1 MSRRKSRKHSPE
13 FKFKLVIEA
22 LRSERTRAEI
32 AREHDITKSL
42 LYKWEQAFLEKG
54 ADVFRSA
61 DSQAQEL
68 VERDERIGDLE
79 RLVGRLTLDNDV
91 LKKFE
96 TQLNSLPRRS
106 GR

>member
-1 MSRRKSRKHSPE
+1 
-13 FKFKLVIEA
+13 LIIEC
-22 LRSERTRAEI
+22 LRGERTRAEI

-61 DSQAQEL
+61 DVHIQE
-68 VERDERIGDLE
+68 VTERDERIADLE
-79 RLVGRLTLDNDV
+79 RLVGRLTLDNEV

-96 TQLNSLPRRS
+96 TQLNLLPRKN

>member
-1 MSRRKSRKHSPE
+1 MPRRKSRKHSPE

-22 LRSERTRAEI
+22 LRGECTRAEI

-61 DSQAQEL
+61 DTQAHEIAA
-68 VERDERIGDLE
+68 RDERIADLE
-79 RLVGRLTLDNDV
+79 RLVGRLALDNEV

-96 TQLNSLPRRS
+96 TQLNSLPRKN
-106 GR
+106 G

>member
-1 MSRRKSRKHSPE
+1 MPRRKARTHSPE

-22 LRSERTRAEI
+22 LQGERTRAEI

-61 DSQAQEL
+61 DAQVQEIAA
-68 VERDERIGDLE
+68 RDERIADLE
-79 RLVGRLTLDNDV
+79 RLAGRLTLDNEV

-96 TQLNSLPRRS
+96 TQLNLLPRKN
-106 GR
+106 G